1 MTGSHD
7 PAAPGSD
14 ASGWIEAF
22 AFVIAVSVLNVL
34 YAYAVARGAHVV
46 VFVLY
51 AMIGTSVAMLAM
63 SGLGADAARVIAH
76 PASWVYGISTVALEG
91 VYFLLVGLVSPAE
104 ASLTARLSVPMSL
117 LVAWVYFSARLEARQ
132 IIGSIIV
139 VAAVAPVLMMLPA
152 QNRNAATILGVLT
165 ALIVAIKTY
174 ASEYHPW
181 NRRAGSIAEK
191 VRVTGLVVL
200 AATLLGV
207 LATVVTMLAEAA
219 GAIGPNAFTP
229 SPGAFTHGPTIVLAL
244 GFGVVT
250 LVAMSYLTF
259 SSVVKI
265 GTSNFLATS
274 AVTPLSAY
282 GLQLL
287 AARAGL
293 IEAPAFDF
301 ALLVPILLGI
311 AGMLMIVTRGNGSP
325 R

>member
-1 MTGSHD
+1 MTGNCH
-7 PAAPGSD
+7 PAAPGRD
-14 ASGWIEAF
+14 ATGWIEAF

-51 AMIGTSVAMLAM
+51 AMIGTSVAMLAT

-76 PASWVYGISTVALEG
+76 PASWVYGIATVALEA
-91 VYFLLVGLVSPAE
+91 VYFLLVGLLSPAE

-117 LVAWVYFSARLEARQ
+117 LVAWAYFSARLEARQ
-132 IIGSIIV
+132 IIGSVIV
-139 VAAVAPVLMMLPA
+139 VAAVMPVLMLVPA
-152 QNRNAATILGVLT
+152 QNRNAAAILGILT

-181 NRRAGSIAEK
+181 NRHAGSIAEK

-200 AATLLGV
+200 AATLLVV
-207 LATVVTMLAEAA
+207 LATGVTMLAEAA

-229 SPGAFTHGPTIVLAL
+229 SPGAFTHRPTIVLAL
-244 GFGVVT
+244 GFGVAT

-274 AVTPLSAY
+274 AVTPLPAY

-311 AGMLMIVTRGNGSP
+311 AGILMIVTRVDTRPN
-325 R
+325 

>member
-1 MTGSHD
+1 MTEGRRPTMPQHD
-7 PAAPGSD
+7 P
-14 ASGWIEAF
+14 SGWIEAF
-22 AFVIAVSVLNVL
+22 VFVIAVSVLNVL

-76 PASWVYGISTVALEG
+76 PASWVYGIATVALEG
-91 VYFLLVGLVSPAE
+91 VYFLLVGLISPAE

-117 LVAWVYFSARLEARQ
+117 LVAWAYFSAPLQARQ
-132 IIGSIIV
+132 VIGGAIV
-139 VAAVAPVLMMLPA
+139 VAAVVPVLMLVPVES
-152 QNRNAATILGVLT
+152 RTAAIVLGGLT

-181 NRRAGSIAEK
+181 NRRAGTVAEK

-200 AATLLGV
+200 AATMLGV
-207 LATVVTMLAEAA
+207 VVTGALMLAAA
-219 GAIGPNAFTP
+219 TGAIKTSPFTP
-229 SPGAFTHGPTIVLAL
+229 PPSAFTHGPTIFLAL
-244 GFGVVT
+244 GLGVVT

-287 AARAGL
+287 AAHAGL
-293 IEAPAFDF
+293 IAAPAFDF
-301 ALLVPILLGI
+301 ALLAPILLGI
-311 AGMLMIVTRGNGSP
+311 AGMLMIVTRGNGAP